1 MVIGLTIVLVS
12 LHSVIEKL
20 QEVTNIDLISCL
32 NVLDRCAD
40 PHQIM
45 ADVHATLSDDGRAIV
60 ALVLPY
66 SHYVES
72 SKSAPEYDYGL
83 RSV

>member
-1 MVIGLTIVLVS
+1 M
-12 LHSVIEKL
+12 
-20 QEVTNIDLISCL
+20 
-32 NVLDRCAD
+32 LDRCAD

-45 ADVHATLSDDGRAIV
+45 NDVYNALSPNGRAVV

-72 SKSAPEYDYGL
+72 SKFITL
-83 RSV
+83 FTL